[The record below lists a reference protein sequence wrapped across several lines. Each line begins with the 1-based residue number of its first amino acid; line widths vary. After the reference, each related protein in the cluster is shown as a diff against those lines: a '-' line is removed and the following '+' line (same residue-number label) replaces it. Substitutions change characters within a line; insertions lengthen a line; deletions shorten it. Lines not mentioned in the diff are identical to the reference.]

1 MVGEKKSK
9 QVKFS
14 KKLAGTNWGIGFN
27 TLRNSAVALVHSTAE
42 HAAPGWSHSWHV
54 KVIDTVLN
62 DTLRLISRHHATN
75 TFAHVAHN
83 RQHPTCSY
91 QKGDHLVFKFTE
103 KQNGQA
109 CSLVPKHLR
118 QRLLTPRNECAECS
132 LRCVQVKITEQC
144 NGTEVPCFCTTHFR
158 N

>member
-62 DTLRLISRHHATN
+62 DTLRLISGTMPPTLLPMSPITASILPAATRRETTSFSSLRKSRTARRAALYQSISDNDSSPLATN
-75 TFAHVAHN
+75 APNAV
-83 RQHPTCSY
+83 Y
-91 QKGDHLVFKFTE
+91 G
-103 KQNGQA
+103 A
-109 CSLVPKHLR
+109 CK
-118 QRLLTPRNECAECS
+118 
-132 LRCVQVKITEQC
+132 
-144 NGTEVPCFCTTHFR
+144 
-158 N
+158 